1 MVGDACIR
9 RQGRVRWL
17 DPGIVGDL
25 SVLVI
30 TTTIVIPETEWTW
43 EYARSGGPGG
53 QNVNKVASKATLRWA
68 FDASSTVPTE
78 VKFRLRTAHPA
89 HVTLEGEFLVTS
101 QKYRDQERNRDDC
114 LQKLAAMVRRAA
126 NPPTPRKA
134 TKPSKSAKRRRLA
147 DKKHQANRK
156 SERRSPGD
164 D

>member
-9 RQGRVRWL
+9 RQDRVRL
-17 DPGIVGDL
+17 DDPGIAGDH

-68 FDASSTVPTE
+68 IEASPTVPID

-101 QKYRDQERNRDDC
+101 QKYRDQERNRDEC
-114 LQKLAAMVRRAA
+114 LQKLTAMLRRAA

-156 SERRSPGD
+156 SERRGPGD